1 MERFGERSMEKTAL
15 ETWLKETTGY
25 DAGPVSPELYPVF
38 SALREKMTDADEKVR
53 SLLKQKQLFT
63 LLVNGTEDMVVMFS
77 GRNAR
82 VEYVSPNMEFLLGLW
97 LDDVRAD
104 IQRVYDTAVGMEAP
118 SMEELMAIPLGGC
131 LRILN
136 EHIHQRTGERRWYQK
151 AFYHFYLNH
160 DHKFVMVMSDRTL
173 ELEMQ
178 KQLELSIE
186 MTKSA
191 NEAKSSFLANMSHD
205 IRTPMNA
212 IVGFASLLK
221 HDAEKPAKVREYAR
235 KISSSSQHLL
245 NLINDILDMSKIESG
260 KATLHMEE
268 FGLNDLIE
276 GIGIVVNP
284 QAKAKNQTF
293 EIQTRNITCDR
304 LLGDKTRINQI
315 LLNLLSNSVKYT
327 PEGGRIQLVLSQ
339 SGLSDGRCANLC
351 FQVIDNGM
359 GMSPAYL
366 EVIFDA
372 FTREET
378 AAVRGIQ
385 GTGLGMAITKNLV
398 ELMGG
403 SISVESEQ
411 GKGTCFTV
419 DLKLQAEA
427 VDTDGA
433 FWKSNQI
440 QKILVADREE
450 RVCEDIRKIL
460 SGAGVIVACTTSGEQ
475 AAEFMIGAAVVGQ
488 PYDLALLD
496 GGLPEMREWG
506 LVRRVREA
514 LGEQAPELLLSAY
527 DWSEIEEEALAAGIA
542 GFLPRPFLIG
552 NFRAAIGRLRDQEPE
567 ERQDSEVSLAGLH
580 ILAAED
586 NELNAEILRELLD
599 LEGATCDLAENGEA
613 AVRMLRESEPGTYD
627 IILMDVQM
635 PVMDGHTAARAI
647 RALDHPDAKT
657 IPIAAM
663 TANAFEEDIRLA
675 LKAGMNAH
683 IAKPVDMGLLK
694 ETVAELL
701 RKERG

>member
-1 MERFGERSMEKTAL
+1 
-15 ETWLKETTGY
+15 
-25 DAGPVSPELYPVF
+25 
-38 SALREKMTDADEKVR
+38 MTDTDEKVR

-475 AAEFMIGAAVVGQ
+475 AAEFMIGAAAVGQ